1 MSQGKLNKAKPGLA
15 VKSEAPNGQAH
26 TARLDMAEN
35 SKPKPNMVKLMPSM
49 LK

>member
-1 MSQGKLNKAKPGLA
+1 MSQAKLNKAKPGCA
-15 VKSEAPNGQAH
+15 VKSEAPNGQN

-35 SKPKPNMVKLMPSM
+35 SKPKPNIVKLMQSM